1 MFFVVL
7 LDQFESIESFVLL
20 SKLCLEMVTY
30 VAFHIGMLGN
40 EEDDLLK
47 QANPLLIS
55 LFEAVVVLHDDNDQ
69 ASYAISLWHFPW

>member
-7 LDQFESIESFVLL
+7 LDQFESIEAFVLL

-30 VAFHIGMLGN
+30 VAFHIGMLRN

-55 LFEAVVVLHDDNDQ
+55 LF
-69 ASYAISLWHFPW
+69 